1 MNMKLTDHKIA
12 EIFPLMTPQELQELA
27 DNIKAQGL
35 RTDIILYEGKI
46 LDGRNRYRACIL
58 AGVQPTTCHY
68 AGDDPIGEVMSLNL
82 HRRQLTVSQR
92 TIVAAKWAQLKH
104 GEMGN
109 GRKVESPIG
118 ESTHSTATATRDEA
132 AKVLGVGT
140 SSIDRAKRV
149 IEEAPE
155 LVEKIERGE
164 MTVNAAYEATRK
176 PEPEKPISPE
186 EPATKEEKIKIV
198 IDQGFRIWGM
208 AKMTLDTIA
217 KDDASRVGA
226 LNEAI
231 KYCND
236 RIKNKK

>member
-82 HRRQLTVSQR
+82 HRRQLTISQR
-92 TIVAAKWAQLKH
+92 TIVAAKWAQLKV
-104 GEMGN
+104 GANQYNEPP
-109 GRKVESPIG
+109 PIG
-118 ESTHSTATATRDEA
+118 GPSTSATATRDEA